1 MKTIQIVY
9 TCDYCKRPIDQ
20 LSEDVKAIIPGRIGY
35 GDKFMADKGGDDI
48 HHYHDYCLENLLD
61 MEYIEETEKA
71 PEPEKSE
78 EQGSEATTQ
87 VKDTTQELEPQEIV
101 PAEEVVNPE
110 PKGKDKYDLGKM
122 CSLIQLGPEHGWSM
136 RKIADDIGCS
146 EQTVRNYKAKIEK
159 GWWPE

>member
-20 LSEDVKAIIPGRIGY
+20 LSEDVRAVIPGRIGY

-48 HHYHDYCLENLLD
+48 RHYHDYCLENLLD
-61 MEYIEETEKA
+61 MEYVEETEKA

-78 EQGSEATTQ
+78 EQGSEANVIQ
-87 VKDTTQELEPQEIV
+87 EQDTIPEPEPQED
-101 PAEEVVNPE
+101 PE

-122 CSLIQLGPEHGWSM
+122 CSLIQLGPDKGWTAK
-136 RKIADDIGCS
+136 KISEEIGCPLS
-146 EQTVRNYKAKIEK
+146 SVYYYQNKILK

>member
-48 HHYHDYCLENLLD
+48 RHYHDYCLENLLD
-61 MEYIEETEKA
+61 MEYVEETEEA
-71 PEPEKSE
+71 PEPDKSE
-78 EQGSEATTQ
+78 KKGPEAITIQEQ
-87 VKDTTQELEPQEIV
+87 DTIPEPEPQEE
-101 PAEEVVNPE
+101 PEAEEDLA
-110 PKGKDKYDLGKM
+110 KTFDIGKL
-122 CSLIQLGPEHGWSM
+122 CSLLQLGPDHGWPV
-136 RKIADDIGCS
+136 RKIADEIGC
-146 EQTVRNYKAKIEK
+146 TVNKVYYYKRKLDE

>member
-20 LSEDVKAIIPGRIGY
+20 LSEDVKAIVVGRINY
-35 GDKFMADKGGDDI
+35 NYQFISNDDVR
-48 HHYHDYCLENLLD
+48 HYHDYRLENLLD
-61 MEYIEETEKA
+61 MEYVEETEEA

-87 VKDTTQELEPQEIV
+87 VKDTTPEPEPQV
-101 PAEEVVNPE
+101 DPE
-110 PKGKDKYDLGKM
+110 LKGKDKYDLGKM
-122 CSLIQLGPEHGWSM
+122 CSLIQLGPDKGWTPK
-136 RKIADDIGCS
+136 KISEEIGCPLS
-146 EQTVRNYKAKIEK
+146 SVYYYQNKILK